1 MPNWALF
8 LIRLTL
14 GIAASVAMTWIG
26 WKMGGKSWALIGL
39 VFSTPVIGVAI
50 AKPLVEMAH
59 DGFTW
64 LWQQPMAKWQGIYY
78 EFGGVQVRVIEDD
91 GALWFAAADV
101 IRATGIK
108 AKAATLLETKRIAEF
123 GLDCLD
129 IDGVER
135 LLTRHRNHEA
145 QRFIVWA
152 RREVVTPWE
161 RKKVGA
167 LAQR

>member
-8 LIRLTL
+8 LVRLTL
-14 GIAASVAMTWIG
+14 GVAASVAMTWIG

-50 AKPLVEMAH
+50 AKPFVEMMH
-59 DGFTW
+59 EGITW
-64 LWQQPMAKWQGIYY
+64 LWHQPMMKWQGIYY
-78 EFGGVQVRVIEDD
+78 EFGTVQIRVIEDD
-91 GALWFAAADV
+91 DTLWFAADDV

-108 AKAATLLETKRIAEF
+108 AKGATLLEARLIPEF
-123 GLDCLD
+123 ALNCLD
-129 IDGVER
+129 IEGVEKV
-135 LLTRHRNHEA
+135 LARHRNHEA

-161 RKKVGA
+161 RKKVGQ